1 MGTFKAIGLV
11 KGWARRCAAELY
23 ALSPGYLNCLQ
34 GKVVILTYHRV
45 VSNKELELEH
55 IQPGMYVTADTF
67 AMHMQFL
74 KQHFS
79 VIPFAELLRLWSD
92 QQWSLDQPYCVVTFD
107 DGWLDNYVHALP
119 VLRRFAVPAT
129 VFLPT
134 TFVGTAK
141 WFWPEQVAWLCRH
154 RICHSE
160 DERRRVVGIL
170 KKKHTWLI
178 SVEAS
183 MRAGDT
189 EGIIE
194 GCKALQ
200 QDQIDTFVAEWAAQL
215 GVVLPGDRQVINW
228 GEAQEMSAAGISFGS
243 HSATH
248 RIMTRLNATE
258 LAQEISGSWATL
270 REKPITTVPVFC
282 YPNGNWSAEVE
293 RLVEA
298 AGYAAAT
305 SAEFGYEG
313 RVPLSRF
320 GLKRINIH
328 DDVTNTPTL
337 FAFHL
342 AGYNRVG
349 MG

>member
-1 MGTFKAIGLV
+1 MGTFKAIGQV
-11 KGWARRCAAELY
+11 KGWARRRAAALY
-23 ALSPGYLNCLQ
+23 ALSPGYLEPLR

-45 VSNKELELEH
+45 VSKKELDGEY
-55 IQPGMYVTADTF
+55 IQPGMYVTAETF
-67 AMHMQFL
+67 AMQMQFI
-74 KQHFS
+74 KQYFS
-79 VIPFAELLRLWSD
+79 VISFAELLRLWSE
-92 QQWSLDQPYCVVTFD
+92 QQWSLDQRYCVVTFD

-141 WFWPEQVAWLCRH
+141 WFWPEQIAWLCRH
-154 RICHSE
+154 TACHSE
-160 DERRRVVGIL
+160 DERRRAAEVL

-183 MRAGDT
+183 ICAGDT
-189 EGIIE
+189 EAIIE

-200 QDQIDTFVAEWAAQL
+200 QDQIDTFITEWAVHL
-215 GVVLPGDRQVINW
+215 GVVLPVDRKLINW

-258 LAQEISGSWATL
+258 LAQEISGSWAML

-293 RLVEA
+293 QLVEA

-313 RVPLSRF
+313 RVPSCRF

-328 DDVTNTPTL
+328 DDVTNTPKL

-342 AGYNRVG
+342 AGHKGVG
-349 MG
+349 AG

>member
-34 GKVVILTYHRV
+34 GRVVILTYHRV
-45 VSNKELELEH
+45 VSNKELESEH

-67 AMHMQFL
+67 A
-74 KQHFS
+74 
-79 VIPFAELLRLWSD
+79 I
-92 QQWSLDQPYCVVTFD
+92 
-107 DGWLDNYVHALP
+107 
-119 VLRRFAVPAT
+119 PAT

-200 QDQIDTFVAEWAAQL
+200 QDQIDTFVAEWAAHL

-258 LAQEISGSWATL
+258 LAQEISGSW
-270 REKPITTVPVFC
+270 
-282 YPNGNWSAEVE
+282 
-293 RLVEA
+293 
-298 AGYAAAT
+298 
-305 SAEFGYEG
+305 
-313 RVPLSRF
+313 
-320 GLKRINIH
+320 
-328 DDVTNTPTL
+328 
-337 FAFHL
+337 
-342 AGYNRVG
+342 
-349 MG
+349 